1 MAEPTDLQVDD
12 NRFHRL
18 FEKFSSE
25 SKALTI
31 ASVALIVTVLALLM
45 AFMALDAA
53 KDAKIQVEY
62 ELAATRQEL
71 LILKNHMTLT
81 NVYLLENHVIMKT
94 IGLQP
99 VPLPETN

>member
-1 MAEPTDLQVDD
+1 MGEPTDLQAD
-12 NRFHRL
+12 NNRLHRL
-18 FEKFSSE
+18 FEKFSAE

-62 ELAATRQEL
+62 ELAATRQE
-71 LILKNHMTLT
+71 IVVLKNQMRLT
-81 NVYLLENHVIMKT
+81 DVYLQQNHVKMETLGIE
-94 IGLQP
+94 P
-99 VPLPETN
+99 APLPER